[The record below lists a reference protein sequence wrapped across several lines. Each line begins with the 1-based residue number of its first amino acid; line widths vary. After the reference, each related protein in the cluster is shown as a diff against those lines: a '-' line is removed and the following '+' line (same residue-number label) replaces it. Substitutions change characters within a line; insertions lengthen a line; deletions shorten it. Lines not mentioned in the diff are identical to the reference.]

1 MTVKQLSVFAQ
12 NKPGRLSA
20 LTGILAQN
28 GVNIRAVS
36 VADTSDFGILRL
48 IVNDT
53 EKAKD
58 ALTAN
63 GILVKVTEVVGI
75 EIPDKPGE
83 LSRAL
88 SVLDAEGINVE
99 YLYAFISASGKGAYV
114 AIRVEDNVAAES
126 ALTSAGFRTVTE
138 KDVRG
143 NKD

>member
-1 MTVKQLSVFAQ
+1 MAIKQLSVFVE
-12 NKPGRLSA
+12 NKRGGLVAITDLLAGHGIDMSA
-20 LTGILAQN
+20 LSI
-28 GVNIRAVS
+28 
-36 VADTSDFGILRL
+36 ADTKDFGILRL

-63 GILVKVTEVVGI
+63 GILVKVNEVVGI

-88 SVLDAEGINVE
+88 AVLDAEGINVE

-126 ALTSAGFRTVTE
+126 ALTSAGFRTITE

>member
-1 MTVKQLSVFAQ
+1 MAIKQLSVFVE
-12 NKPGRLSA
+12 NKRGGLVAITDLLAGHGIDMSA
-20 LTGILAQN
+20 LSI
-28 GVNIRAVS
+28 
-36 VADTSDFGILRL
+36 ADTKDFGILRL

-53 EKAKD
+53 EKA
-58 ALTAN
+58 
-63 GILVKVTEVVGI
+63 
-75 EIPDKPGE
+75 GE

-99 YLYAFISASGKGAYV
+99 YLYAFISASGTGAYV

-143 NKD
+143 NKE